1 MPPLSA
7 HQIELSDEERVE
19 LERVAG
25 LLKAPFRDVQRAR
38 IVLYAADGL
47 RDSEIA
53 GRLDCTV
60 DTVAKWR
67 RRFCEGRLEGLRDSE
82 RAGRPRRFPPS
93 ADRRGQGGR
102 LRAAERG
109 RAALASF
116 NG

>member
-1 MPPLSA
+1 MPALSA
-7 HQIELSDEERVE
+7 HQIELNDEERAE

-47 RDSEIA
+47 RDTEIS

-67 RRFCEGRLEGLRDSE
+67 RRFTERRIEGLRDSE
-82 RAGRPRRFPPS
+82 RAGRPRRFPP
-93 ADRRGQGGR
+93 AAARRGQGGG
-102 LRAAERG
+102 LRAAG
-109 RAALASF
+109 RRRPALAPL